1 MANKIQPREKI
12 NIDNNVITKNTAS
25 TGDNGY
31 PETGIKTTG
40 VKTRGNGV
48 AIKGC
53 TARGPM
59 A

>member
-12 NIDNNVITKNTAS
+12 NIDNNVTTKNTAS

-31 PETGIKTTG
+31 PEKDVKTTG
-40 VKTRGNGV
+40 VKTRGNGA